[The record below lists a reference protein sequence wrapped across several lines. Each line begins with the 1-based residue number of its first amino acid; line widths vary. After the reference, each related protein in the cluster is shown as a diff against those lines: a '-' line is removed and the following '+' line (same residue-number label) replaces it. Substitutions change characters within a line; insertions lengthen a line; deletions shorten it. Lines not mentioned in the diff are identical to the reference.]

1 MTSKP
6 AHALGALARL
16 YFDIAIWRRGPADVP
31 GVPSVLWLTVAAY
44 AVVTALLSLALR
56 LPGSWPRELALDIVY
71 MLAWVWLLLRAA
83 GRRERVL
90 QTAAAVFGFQ
100 LVLAPL
106 MIGVSA
112 VVPGSGA
119 AGGLQLLPWIAT
131 LLVIAWVVLATAHI
145 LRAALEW
152 PLAACVPCALFLF
165 LAEQLLLQALF
176 HPATR

>member
-1 MTSKP
+1 LSSKP

-31 GVPSVLWLTVAAY
+31 GVPAVLWLTVAAY
-44 AVVTALLSLALR
+44 VAVTALLSFALR
-56 LPGSWPRELALDIVY
+56 MRGSWPRELAVDVAY
-71 MLAWVWLLLRAA
+71 MLVWVWLLLRAA

-90 QTAAAVFGFQ
+90 QTAAALFGFQ

-106 MIGVSA
+106 MVGISVA
-112 VVPGSGA
+112 VPGSAA

-131 LLVIAWVVLATAHI
+131 LLVIGWIVLATAHI

-152 PLAACVPCALFLF
+152 PLAACVPLALFLF
-165 LAEQLLLQALF
+165 LAEQLLLQVLF
-176 HPATR
+176 YPEVR